1 MNGWKGNNM
10 IEYAIKT
17 GDKYLTAWFGY
28 TKNINK
34 ALLYDMNPLT
44 EGQRLV
50 GNERVVKIE
59 ITRKE
64 VE

>member
-10 IEYAIKT
+10 IKYAKKT
-17 GDKYLTAWFGY
+17 GDKYLTAWYGY

-34 ALLYDMNPLT
+34 AILYDTKPLT
-44 EGQRLV
+44 EWPSLV